1 MQYLLL
7 DSPLILY
14 KQPPGFWIN
23 IF

>member
-7 DSPLILY
+7 DSLLILY